1 MSLLQILG
9 AVELGFI
16 YGLVALGVY
25 LTFRVI
31 DFPDL
36 TVDGSFPLGAAV
48 VAAMITA
55 GYSPLLATGCAFVA
69 GCSAGLVTGLLHI
82 KGKIFGLLAG
92 ILTMTALYSVNL
104 RIMGRPNIA
113 LLMEPTTLFL
123 ENIHPLWILGII
135 TIAVLFMLATLLL
148 SDFGLGMRAVGINSR
163 VSLAY
168 GINPDHMQFIALALG
183 NGIVALSGALFT
195 QHQGFADISMGA
207 GTIIRG
213 LAAVIIGEALIRHST
228 KVPLAL
234 LGCILG
240 AIVYHIAVAFALSG
254 TDIGLK
260 ASDLNIIT
268 ATIVAATMI
277 LPRLKRNSAYSAL

>member
-1 MSLLQILG
+1 MSSLQILG
-9 AVELGFI
+9 AVELGLI

-48 VAAMITA
+48 LAAMLTTGSSPATA
-55 GYSPLLATGCAFVA
+55 TFCAFLAGCVA
-69 GCSAGLVTGLLHI
+69 GLITGALHI

-92 ILTMTALYSVNL
+92 ILTMTGLYSVNL

-113 LLMEPTTLFL
+113 LMSEPTLFL
-123 ENIHPLWILGII
+123 EHINPLWILGVI
-135 TIAVLFMLATLLL
+135 TILVLVLLICLLL

-168 GINPDHMQFIALALG
+168 GINPDTMQFIALALG
-183 NGIVALSGALFT
+183 NGIVALAGALFT

-234 LGCILG
+234 LGCIG
-240 AIVYHIAVAFALSG
+240 GSIVYHIAVAFALSG
-254 TDIGLK
+254 SDIGLK
-260 ASDLNIIT
+260 ASDLNLIT
-268 ATIVAATMI
+268 ATLVAVTMI
-277 LPRLKRNSAYSAL
+277 LPRLKRRKGCVAS